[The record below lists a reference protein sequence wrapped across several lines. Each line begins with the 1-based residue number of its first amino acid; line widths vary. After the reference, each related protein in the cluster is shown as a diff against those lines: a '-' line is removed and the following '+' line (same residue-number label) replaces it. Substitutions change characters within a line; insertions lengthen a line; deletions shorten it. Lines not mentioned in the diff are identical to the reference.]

1 MKEIAIK
8 YLAYVIDK
16 LKEKPQVN
24 KKSISSLAPKILTKK
39 DDLDLIAPYINR
51 LKEAIDQKGITN
63 IALTGIYGSGK
74 STILQTFQYYLYPTN
89 YRYINISLASF
100 KDNKQ
105 DKPNED
111 GDFERQ
117 LEISILQQ
125 IFYHVKPSRIPDSRF
140 KRIINLSSP
149 RLFLFSFSL
158 VLWLLSIFILF
169 KFGYIDN
176 LNPSTWHSYEK
187 IDWSLFFTTF
197 IFSSIFF
204 AGIGCFCRKIIRL
217 FTNSK
222 INKLNIK
229 GEVELGNETDTD
241 TSVFNKHLEEI
252 IYFFQRTKCNVLIIE
267 DLDRFNTT
275 QIFTKLRE
283 INILLNK
290 SELLKGLE
298 VNFIY
303 AIGDEIFT
311 DKAERVKFFEY
322 IIPVIPFINQSNAG
336 TQLAKLIE
344 DSNLKGVLSE
354 DFTEDVVTFIDDID
368 MRLLINIFHEYVL
381 YKDCLIPSLDQEKL
395 FSIIVYKNLFPDD
408 FGKLHRREGVLY
420 KFISNKKKYIE
431 LITSKYQEQIINIES
446 KITKI
451 ELEQIDSIENL
462 RRIYLYNLFSKHR
475 GKMILGFV
483 IEDKRI
489 SIQDIPRNEDA
500 FHKLIDGSA
509 NRYYYEE
516 YPNYEGAINA
526 NTLFSTIESE
536 IGKYNDREQSIKE
549 RNNNTI
555 NNLKKQI
562 TDIRI
567 EISIIEF
574 YSLAK
579 IIQEIGINEILKEKQ
594 YFEGE
599 IDKNFPL
606 DYPLVKNLLLNGYI
620 DENYSD
626 YISVFHSI
634 NMTSDD
640 YSFLLK
646 VKSGDKE
653 MFSYELTKLDQ
664 IIKKLPLKYF
674 KNEAIFNFDLFDY
687 LSQNIELYND
697 QYNSILELIKKKTE
711 NSLKFMDEYIFRE
724 RTYVPLFIQKLSETW
739 LDFWEFIYDHPTYD
753 DQKKD
758 KYLFLILK
766 YANVDSIYSLNKNFQ
781 LASYIETHKQFISLF
796 TNKKDINKIT
806 SVINKLNIYF
816 EELELPNGVNDELF
830 KYIYE
835 NDHYSINIHNIT
847 LLLNKLYEGHS
858 DGIASSNYTTILN
871 SNCEPLKRYI
881 EEFLVDYLERVFL
894 KLPNNTNEN
903 QNTLLLLLNNEQLDH
918 NIKIKILQKQQTKI
932 QNIIDTEDWLINYE
946 LFKNNKIEPSWGN
959 VVTYY
964 DCLEEKIIDD
974 ALIVF
979 LNIKENYKTLNQQN
993 INRKSEDVK
1002 DFTEKLILSNSLS
1015 IDAYK
1020 ALIIKTP
1027 YSWNSID
1034 FSTLDKDKVE
1044 WLIENKLNLTKNNLD
1059 ILRSYF
1065 SSIFIKLIEKNHH
1078 KLMIKYKELELELQ
1092 DHINILQSAIIDQS
1106 IKEKIIRSID
1116 SQWIIENDDLKGL
1129 IENILFQSSEQLLE
1143 YETLD
1148 AIVGYSRNNDKRLH
1162 LIYIHIEALDD
1173 IQIQSL
1179 LEKLDNKYKSIFQ
1192 AQKRP
1197 TFLYTPTKERIFKLL
1212 EKKGMIR
1219 SCKVKEDKSKI
1230 KVVAL
1235 YK

>member
-39 DDLDLIAPYINR
+39 EDLELIAPYTTR

-105 DKPNED
+105 AKPNEND
-111 GDFERQ
+111 DFERQ

-125 IFYHVKPSRIPDSRF
+125 IFYNVKPSRIPDSRF
-140 KRIINLSSP
+140 KRIINLSSQ
-149 RLFLFSFSL
+149 RLFVFSFSL
-158 VLWLLSIFILF
+158 VIWLLSIFVLF

-176 LNPSTWHSYEK
+176 LNPSTWHFSQNM
-187 IDWSLFFTTF
+187 DWSVFFITF

-204 AGIGCFCRKIIRL
+204 AGIGYFSRIIIRL

-229 GEVELGNETDTD
+229 GEVELGNEID
-241 TSVFNKHLEEI
+241 TSVFNEHLEEI
-252 IYFFQRTKCNVLIIE
+252 IYFFQRTKYNVLIIE

-275 QIFTKLRE
+275 DIFTKLRE

-290 SELLKGLE
+290 SELLHGLE
-298 VNFIY
+298 INFIY
-303 AIGDEIFT
+303 AIRDEIFI
-311 DKAERVKFFEY
+311 DKTERVKFFEY

-336 TQLAKLIE
+336 AQLTKLIE
-344 DSNLKGVLSE
+344 ESDLKGILSK

-381 YKDCLIPSLDQEKL
+381 YKDCLIPDLDQNKL

-408 FGKLHRREGVLY
+408 FGKLHKREGVLY
-420 KFISNKKKYIE
+420 KFISNKKEYIE
-431 LITSKYQEQIINIES
+431 LITSKYQEQIIAIQS
-446 KITKI
+446 KISKI
-451 ELEQIDSIENL
+451 QIEQVDSVENL
-462 RRIYLYNLFSKHR
+462 RRIYLYNLFSRHR
-475 GKMILGFV
+475 EYIILGFV
-483 IEDKRI
+483 IEGQRV
-489 SIQDIPRNEDA
+489 SIADIPKNGEA
-500 FHKLIDGSA
+500 FHKLIKGSVIK
-509 NRYYYEE
+509 YYYQE
-516 YPNYEGAINA
+516 YQGYEDS
-526 NTLFSTIESE
+526 LKFSFSTIENE
-536 IGKYNDREQSIKE
+536 IGKYIDRERSIIE
-549 RNNNTI
+549 RNDNTI

-562 TDIRI
+562 TDVRT
-567 EISIIEF
+567 EISTIEL
-574 YSLAK
+574 YNLAK
-579 IIQEIGINEILKEKQ
+579 IIQEIGINEILKEKK

-599 IDKNFPL
+599 INKNFPL

-653 MFSYELTKLDQ
+653 MFSYELTRLDQ
-664 IIKKLPLKYF
+664 VIKKLPIKYF

-687 LSQNIELYND
+687 LSQNYELYND

-711 NSLKFMDEYIFRE
+711 NSLKFMDEYISRE
-724 RTYVPLFIQKLSETW
+724 RKHVPFFIQKLSETW
-739 LDFWEFIYDHPTYD
+739 LDFWEFIYEHPTYD

-881 EEFLVDYLERVFL
+881 EEFLIDYLERVFL

-946 LFKNNKIEPSWGN
+946 LFKNNKIEPSWEN

-979 LNIKENYKTLNQQN
+979 FNIKENYKTLNQQN

-1020 ALIIKTP
+1020 ALIIRTP

-1116 SQWIIENDDLKGL
+1116 SQWIIENDDLKEL
-1129 IENILFQSSEQLLE
+1129 IENILFQSTEQLLE

-1197 TFLYTPTKERIFKLL
+1197 TFLYTPTKERVFKLL
-1212 EKKGMIR
+1212 EKKGMIS